1 MVEDEVLNE
10 EGNEEISNS
19 QDDEIPSNK
28 GVELPGE
35 EVKEKNRRGPTKMR
49 RVAENPN
56 EKVAVTFTDFG
67 EHVGPG
73 SVTLSSFLGPLVREH
88 VPVTLSDW
96 RRLDAATKATMWE
109 EIQGKFNLQEEWH
122 KAVIFKQLGSLWRA
136 GKSRLVSQVRAA
148 KTAAEIL
155 QLKPSNVLSIQVW
168 NTWVR
173 SKTTQV
179 SRLVSET
186 ALRSY
191 DSMPRPKK
199 AVEPSEAEVTQK
211 ALADL
216 QVQIANLTAS
226 IAAINTQRTATP
238 VQRTRT
244 TRADDDD
251 DSEEDKNPFAALRQD
266 QALRTTNNN
275 DDSDSED
282 DSDNRWKSSF
292 KLEIPEFNGS
302 TAPEELLDWFVTV
315 EEILEFKEVP
325 LDRCVP
331 LVAIRFR
338 DRAAAW
344 WLQSKT
350 TRARLGKSKIL
361 TWDKLKKEM
370 RKNFL
375 PYNYEQLMFQK
386 LQNLRQGSRT
396 VDEYAT
402 EFFKIMNRV
411 EIRDTEQQLVM
422 RFVGGLRQQIQAT
435 LNLFRPQTVSEAH
448 QQAITVEAQTRSN
461 YQPWSGNRQSRQN
474 TTTSAVPSSSD
485 NSTAKTEATNTPS
498 DAQRQQRPGGVRCF
512 SCCELG
518 HRVSSCPTR
527 NPRGLLLDT
536 SGRDVEAVYDDSGD
550 EATEELEADEV
561 PKLSLSVEPH
571 PSPYKLGWLHQGSEL
586 TITKRTL
593 VKFSVGDVYKDEV
606 YCDLVPMDA
615 CHLLLGRPWE
625 FDRRVTHDGYLN
637 TYTFR
642 FNDRT
647 ITLKPMVPAMISSH
661 ASSSNPVLLLQKSKL
676 VTALRETDCVVLLV
690 AVPSSVFE
698 GHDIPE
704 TYKPLLSEFA
714 DVFPADLPSQL
725 PPLRDIQH
733 RIDLMPDAALPNRSH
748 YRMSPSEHEELR
760 RQVEELVAKGFLRE
774 SLSPCAVPA
783 LLISKKDGSWRM
795 CVDSRAINKITVRYR
810 FPIPRLD
817 DLLDQIGTSTIFSKL
832 NLKSGYH
839 QIRICPG
846 DEWKTAFKTREGLF
860 EWLVMPFG
868 LSNAPST
875 FMRVM
880 NQALRPFIGK
890 FVVVYFDDILIFSK
904 TKEEHMQHLHEV
916 LSVLQRDHFY
926 ATLKKCEFGSPQ
938 IHFLGYIVSSQG
950 LAVDPAKVSAI
961 QTWPQPTTISEI
973 RSFHGLASFYRR
985 FVSQFSSL
993 MAPITDC
1000 IHTNIFAWTP
1010 AASVAFAIIKN
1021 KLSSAPILALPDF
1034 NSVFELHSDAS
1045 KSGIG
1050 AVLSQQVWVEVAK
1063 IGDAKVRRPN
1073 SEIEYISDAIGSVVA
1088 WPNDKLKLV

>member
-1 MVEDEVLNE
+1 MYF
-10 EGNEEISNS
+10 I
-19 QDDEIPSNK
+19 I
-28 GVELPGE
+28 
-35 EVKEKNRRGPTKMR
+35 
-49 RVAENPN
+49 
-56 EKVAVTFTDFG
+56 
-67 EHVGPG
+67 
-73 SVTLSSFLGPLVREH
+73 
-88 VPVTLSDW
+88 
-96 RRLDAATKATMWE
+96 
-109 EIQGKFNLQEEWH
+109 
-122 KAVIFKQLGSLWRA
+122 
-136 GKSRLVSQVRAA
+136 
-148 KTAAEIL
+148 
-155 QLKPSNVLSIQVW
+155 
-168 NTWVR
+168 
-173 SKTTQV
+173 
-179 SRLVSET
+179 
-186 ALRSY
+186 
-191 DSMPRPKK
+191 DS
-199 AVEPSEAEVTQK
+199 
-211 ALADL
+211 
-216 QVQIANLTAS
+216 
-226 IAAINTQRTATP
+226 
-238 VQRTRT
+238 
-244 TRADDDD
+244 
-251 DSEEDKNPFAALRQD
+251 
-266 QALRTTNNN
+266 
-275 DDSDSED
+275 
-282 DSDNRWKSSF
+282 
-292 KLEIPEFNGS
+292 GS
-302 TAPEELLDWFVTV
+302 TENVIAESV
-315 EEILEFKEVP
+315 
-325 LDRCVP
+325 
-331 LVAIRFR
+331 
-338 DRAAAW
+338 
-344 WLQSKT
+344 
-350 TRARLGKSKIL
+350 
-361 TWDKLKKEM
+361 
-370 RKNFL
+370 
-375 PYNYEQLMFQK
+375 
-386 LQNLRQGSRT
+386 
-396 VDEYAT
+396 
-402 EFFKIMNRV
+402 
-411 EIRDTEQQLVM
+411 
-422 RFVGGLRQQIQAT
+422 
-435 LNLFRPQTVSEAH
+435 
-448 QQAITVEAQTRSN
+448 
-461 YQPWSGNRQSRQN
+461 
-474 TTTSAVPSSSD
+474 
-485 NSTAKTEATNTPS
+485 
-498 DAQRQQRPGGVRCF
+498 
-512 SCCELG
+512 
-518 HRVSSCPTR
+518 
-527 NPRGLLLDT
+527 
-536 SGRDVEAVYDDSGD
+536 
-550 EATEELEADEV
+550 V

-748 YRMSPSEHEELR
+748 YMMSPSEHEELR

-1010 AASVAFAIIKN
+1010 AASAAFAIIKN

-1050 AVLSQQVWVEVAK
+1050 AVLSQQV
-1063 IGDAKVRRPN
+1063 
-1073 SEIEYISDAIGSVVA
+1073 YYQF
-1088 WPNDKLKLV
+1088 